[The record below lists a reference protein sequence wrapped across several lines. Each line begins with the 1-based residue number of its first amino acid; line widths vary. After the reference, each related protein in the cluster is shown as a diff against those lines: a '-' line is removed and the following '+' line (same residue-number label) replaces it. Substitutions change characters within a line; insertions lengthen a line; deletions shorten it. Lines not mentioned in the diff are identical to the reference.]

1 MGGRWLC
8 LLLGLVCGSM
18 AVRGQVVQIISD
30 GGGSPEWVRLPHQ
43 PKNEKKVDEPQ
54 LECLYEYTAIDTVLN
69 QTKLAQVILQVG
81 QSWTKFIDY
90 YNYWIDSVCW
100 RSDWKISTA
109 EILELDQP
117 MPREFYESQLRNIAE
132 ERFTCNGQVG
142 LDFYVYEDSTARMD
156 WALAEGEET
165 VCGYACRK
173 ATTRFRGRDWTV
185 WYTDEIPVDAGPWKL
200 HGLPGLILKA
210 ETPDSLLRFEAVQLR
225 VPKGET
231 YYIAYT
237 YPERMDLHP
246 TREEVLKMER
256 VLGTGLRE
264 YMASKGVK
272 VVSQGLPNERTQFP
286 ARFFYQPL
294 ELE

>member
-1 MGGRWLC
+1 MMRKWVC
-8 LLLGLVCGSM
+8 LMLGVLSGFM
-18 AVRGQVVQIISD
+18 AVRGQVAHIISD
-30 GGGSPEWVRLPHQ
+30 GNASSALDQRPYQL
-43 PKNEKKVDEPQ
+43 KNEKKVDESR

-69 QTKLAQVILQVG
+69 QTKLDQVILQVG
-81 QSWTKFIDY
+81 PSWTKFIDY
-90 YNYWIDSVCW
+90 YNYWADSVCW
-100 RSDWKISTA
+100 RSDWKITGA
-109 EILELDQP
+109 EVEELDQP
-117 MPREFYESQLRNIAE
+117 MDTQFYESQLRNIAE

-156 WALAEGEET
+156 WTLAEGEAT

-272 VVSQGLPNERTQFP
+272 VVSQGLPNEHTQFP
-286 ARFFYQPL
+286 SRFFYQPL

>member
-1 MGGRWLC
+1 M
-8 LLLGLVCGSM
+8 LLGFVCSLC
-18 AVRGQVVQIISD
+18 ATHGQVAQIIPDD
-30 GGGSPEWVRLPHQ
+30 GGSSEWVRQPHQ
-43 PKNEKKVDEPQ
+43 PKNEKKVDEPR
-54 LECLYEYTAIDTVLN
+54 LECLYEYTAVDTVLRR
-69 QTKLAQVILQVG
+69 TKLAQVILQVG
-81 QSWTKFIDY
+81 PSWTKFIDY
-90 YNYWIDSVCW
+90 YNYWVDSVCW
-100 RSDWKISTA
+100 RSDWKITTA

-117 MPREFYESQLRNIAE
+117 MPREFYESQLRHIATG
-132 ERFTCNGQVG
+132 RFTCLGQVG

-156 WALAEGEET
+156 WTLAEDTAT

-237 YPERMDLHP
+237 YPENIYLHP
-246 TREEVLKMER
+246 TREKVLKIEHFF
-256 VLGTGLRE
+256 GTNLRD

-272 VVSQGLPNERTQFP
+272 VISTGLPNERTQFP
-286 ARFFYQPL
+286 SRSFYQPL

>member
-1 MGGRWLC
+1 MGRKWLC
-8 LLLGLVCGSM
+8 FLLAGMCSFC
-18 AVRGQVVQIISD
+18 AVRAQTVIHSD
-30 GGGSPEWVRLPHQ
+30 TDASIFHKPFQ
-43 PKNEKKVDEPQ
+43 SMNEKKVDEPR
-54 LECLYEYTAIDTVLN
+54 LECLYEYTAVDTVLRK
-69 QTKLAQVILQVG
+69 TKLAQVILQIG

-90 YNYWIDSVCW
+90 YVYWVDSVCW
-100 RSDWKISTA
+100 RSDWKIIGA
-109 EILELDQP
+109 EIRKLDRP
-117 MPREFYESQLRNIAE
+117 MPREFYESQLRNIAD
-132 ERFTCNGQVG
+132 ERFTCRGQVA

-156 WALAEGEET
+156 WTLAEGEAT

-200 HGLPGLILKA
+200 HGLPGLILRA

-237 YPERMDLHP
+237 YPDRLYQFP
-246 TREEVLKMER
+246 TREEVLKIER
-256 VLGTGLRE
+256 FSGTMLRE

-272 VVSQGLPNERTQFP
+272 IISHGLPNERTQFP
-286 ARFFYQPL
+286 SRSFYQPL